1 MAVRSTDSLP
11 PGDHPRR
18 SGRARAL
25 ASAVESVTKPIFGKR
40 GLADGA
46 IVRHWGIIVGPA
58 FAAYTAPEKLVFPTG
73 ARHGGTLHLRVAS
86 GGIAT
91 QVQHLEPLIVER
103 VNGFFGYGAV
113 ARLHLKQG
121 PVTPPAPIAGGGLP
135 ALDGRE
141 EADLA
146 ERLDVVEDE
155 ALRQVL
161 ESLGRSV
168 AARAKKRRT
177 GG

>member
-1 MAVRSTDSLP
+1 MAARSTNSTP
-11 PGDHPRR
+11 SGDRPRR

-25 ASAVESVTKPIFGKR
+25 ATAVESVTKPIFGKR

-46 IVRHWGIIVGPA
+46 IVRNWEAIIGPA
-58 FAAYTAPEKLVFPTG
+58 FAGFTAPEKLVFPTG

-91 QVQHLEPLIVER
+91 QLQHLEPLIVER
-103 VNGFFGYGAV
+103 INGYFGYGAV
-113 ARLHLKQG
+113 ARLHMKQG
-121 PVTPPAPIAGGGLP
+121 PVTPPAKAADAGLP
-135 ALDGRE
+135 PLDGRE

-146 ERLDVVEDE
+146 DCLGVVEDE